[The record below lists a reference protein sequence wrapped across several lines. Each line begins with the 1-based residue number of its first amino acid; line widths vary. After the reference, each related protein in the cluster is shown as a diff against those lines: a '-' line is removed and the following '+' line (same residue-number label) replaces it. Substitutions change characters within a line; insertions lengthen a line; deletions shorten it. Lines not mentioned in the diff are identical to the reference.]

1 MEVEVV
7 EVARTHRT
15 KVAICAIFVVM
26 LLMGCD
32 PIWSINSAADDDI
45 YAALDADER
54 AAASKDQGKYKA
66 EPDQALASGQ
76 VLSVRVNYGQSGA
89 AQCQVR
95 IDNDR
100 NDWYDEVEFIAYES
114 SLGNSEKP
122 YDDYGFGSENFNKQI
137 TNPNNAPLYTPEAV
151 KGAYRITVTADNGYN
166 ASATVTW
173 DGKRF
178 SPSLLSFSLD

>member
-1 MEVEVV
+1 M
-7 EVARTHRT
+7 EVARPHRT
-15 KVAICAIFVVM
+15 KVAIGIVFVAM
-26 LLMGCD
+26 LLMGCE
-32 PIWSINSAADDDI
+32 PVWTINSAADEDMN
-45 YAALDADER
+45 AALDAQER
-54 AAASKDQGKYKA
+54 EAASKDQDKYKA

-100 NDWYDEVEFIAYES
+100 NDWYDEVEYLAYES
-114 SLGNSEKP
+114 SLGNTEKP
-122 YDDYGFGSENFNKQI
+122 YDDYGFGSENFNKQL

-151 KGAYRITVTADNGYN
+151 KGTYRITVTADTGYSAN
-166 ASATVTW
+166 ATVSW